1 MKENMSQILVL
12 GLVLVAIVAISGCTN
27 NSQAY
32 GKEIYKG
39 DWKVAA
45 SHFAIK
51 QELIDAFIGNY
62 VAYQNGTTITLIGT
76 GKQMSV
82 ENNTQRQIKIVFT
95 QSGQDVNVTYY
106 LDNKLGGYDYI
117 NQTNTTQMF
126 ELNKK
131 TWEGSLTTAEQQLLS
146 EINSRTESVK
156 L

>member
-131 TWEGSLTTAEQQLLS
+131 TWEGSLTITESQLLS
-146 EINSRTESVK
+146 EIHSRTESVR

>member
-1 MKENMSQILVL
+1 MKEYMSQFLVL
-12 GLVLVAIVAISGCTN
+12 GLVLLAIVAISGCTN

-39 DWKVAA
+39 DWNVDAN
-45 SHFAIK
+45 HFAIK

-131 TWEGSLTTAEQQLLS
+131 TWEGSLTTTESQLLS
-146 EINSRTESVK
+146 EIHSRTESVR